1 MGAHVD
7 LSKLNQNQ
15 KIAGGAAALLVI
27 NLFLPWY
34 GFSFGGIGAS
44 INAFGAGFW
53 AWGGSFLAIA
63 GGAIMVLK
71 ALEIQDVAAGD
82 TPAEKLALILGAG
95 GVGLILI
102 RFLTE
107 TTFAKFGLFIGILAS
122 AAVTYAAFANAKDAG
137 IELPDI
143 PGVGG
148 GDE

>member
-7 LSKLNQNQ
+7 LAKLNQNQ
-15 KIAGGAAALLVI
+15 KIAGGAGVLLIV

-34 GFSFGGIGAS
+34 GFSFGGFGAS
-44 INAFGAGFW
+44 LNAFGAGFL
-53 AWGGSFLAIA
+53 AWGGSLLAIA
-63 GGAIMVLK
+63 GAVIMVLK
-71 ALEIQDVAAGD
+71 ALEIQDVTAGEMA
-82 TPAEKLALILGAG
+82 AEKLALILGGAG
-95 GVGLILI
+95 VALVLI

-107 TTFAKFGLFIGILAS
+107 TSFAKFGLFIGILAT

-148 GDE
+148 ESE